1 LQAYADIR
9 NNGEQT
15 IVIKGAEVIS
25 GKIFF
30 FIFLI
35 SYFNL

>member
-1 LQAYADIR
+1 MKMQAYGDIR

-15 IVIKGAEVIS
+15 IVIKGDELFS

-30 FIFLI
+30 NFSNFL
-35 SYFNL
+35 F